1 MRPDEELLGVVVHS
15 GLVLARGQ
23 DVVATLRR
31 ITVFPAGLSL
41 DVVVLARARQ
51 VDWCPH
57 RQAPAG

>member
-1 MRPDEELLGVVVHS
+1 
-15 GLVLARGQ
+15 
-23 DVVATLRR
+23 
-31 ITVFPAGLSL
+31 VFPAGLSL